1 MGRLTWPRNRL
12 STHALLGIGLI
23 PLHRWASTRSNP
35 GFTLVSP
42 DDLQG
47 GFAAEVE
54 GDITSAAQW
63 YEDQQSGLG
72 LEFVDE
78 VLRVF
83 DALGENPIMNS
94 RRHSRKNIRWRYP
107 ERFPYRVVEPEC
119 TVVVACVLHAARHDR
134 HWKKR
139 V

>member
-1 MGRLTWPRNRL
+1 MIYRVVLRP
-12 STHALLGIGLI
+12 
-23 PLHRWASTRSNP
+23 
-35 GFTLVSP
+35 
-42 DDLQG
+42 
-47 GFAAEVE
+47 EVE
-54 GDITSAAQW
+54 DDISAAAQW
-63 YEDQQSGLG
+63 YEEQQSGLG

-83 DALGENPIMNS
+83 GALGENPVMNS
-94 RRHSRKNIRWRYP
+94 QRHPQKNIRWRYP
-107 ERFPYRVVEPEC
+107 ERFPYRVVYEIIEAEC